1 MKIVSWNVHGLG
13 CRLKRAAVKDILHS
27 YISDVGLIQE
37 TKLSLVSENTVKEIF
52 WGATAIVVVYGTSLI
67 LFGINGVALGALEGI
82 GMW

>member
-13 CRLKRAAVKDILHS
+13 CRLKRAVVKDILHS
-27 YISDVGLIQE
+27 FRSDVGLIQE

-67 LFGINGVALGALEGI
+67 LFGINGVALGALDGI